1 MSDEPQQQQLSIAE
15 LRDIAARQ
23 QAHIDEQLRT
33 LRQREAQMTELA
45 GWAAAAAAAAVS
57 SSGGGSG
64 GDPRQRRRHLQQL
77 AASVDAQA
85 ERLRRQRSIRQQL
98 AHYRH
103 ANAQLGRELA
113 AARAECQ
120 ARQEEMAA
128 LAAKLDAMH
137 RQAAAIT
144 SANSASQPPQ
154 QQQPHQRQNSRP
166 LPPLPPAPQPAAQQ
180 QQQPPPAPSLQRR
193 RPLPQAPPS
202 PPPSHRRHVPPV
214 PVAAAAASAA
224 ASAAVTSASS
234 ASSTELLLSRD
245 RLDEMIRREATA
257 APNQRDSLVVQD
269 PADEVEAA
277 EAKAE
282 AEAAAAAA
290 AEKSHSESKAP
301 EQPPGSETDSSG
313 EEDPACLTEEPPPPP
328 GERRR
333 RPDDPPGAPT
343 GGWMAP
349 IAKLDDEDDLS
360 LSDYDEAA
368 PVAKGKSSGAPPPTV
383 VSGILSNGKKKKK
396 NKSSNNDAGNNAG
409 KSGSDGDGDQVDG
422 SGQQRSVTFDPLTLL
437 LDAAI
442 QGDLAQV
449 QRYTGQ
455 LGDPSAA
462 NSEGIS
468 ALHNAVC
475 AGHAR
480 IVQYLIDSG
489 TDVNAA
495 DQDGWTPLHCAVT
508 CDSLPL
514 TKLLVGSGAV
524 LYCTTHSDSETPF
537 DLCHNGG
544 PVEAWLRA
552 EEDRL
557 GVDNSGRVFAA
568 FDYSPEQADELALA
582 RGDQLTVVRKGDGAE
597 TAWWWCRRDGDADAA
612 NGETAEEGY
621 VARNFVSLYKSHG

>member
-1 MSDEPQQQQLSIAE
+1 MSDEAQQQQLSIAE

-23 QAHIDEQLRT
+23 QAHIDEQLHT

-120 ARQEEMAA
+120 ARRRRWRLWLPNWM
-128 LAAKLDAMH
+128 LCTDK
-137 RQAAAIT
+137 R
-144 SANSASQPPQ
+144 P
-154 QQQPHQRQNSRP
+154 P
-166 LPPLPPAPQPAAQQ
+166 LPPLT
-180 QQQPPPAPSLQRR
+180 QRR
-193 RPLPQAPPS
+193 SLLSSSSRTSVRTLDRCPPLRRC
-202 PPPSHRRHVPPV
+202 HRRHNQLLNSSSNRRRRRRCSVVDRCRRLLPRRRRRI
-214 PVAAAAASAA
+214 
-224 ASAAVTSASS
+224 AVTFRLCLSPLPLPLPLPLPPSLPPHRRLP
-234 ASSTELLLSRD
+234 TELLLSRD
-245 RLDEMIRREATA
+245 RLDDLIRREATA

-368 PVAKGKSSGAPPPTV
+368 PVAKGKSSGAPPPTLCLGF
-383 VSGILSNGKKKKK
+383 SATARRRRTIKAAITTPGTMQK
-396 NKSSNNDAGNNAG
+396 NPAPMAT
-409 KSGSDGDGDQVDG
+409 G
-422 SGQQRSVTFDPLTLL
+422 SGGRVRAAALVTFDPLTLL

-489 TDVNAA
+489 ADVNAA

-544 PVEAWLRA
+544 PVEVWLRA

-557 GVDNSGRVFAA
+557 GPSVRRVRLLAGAGGRAGA
-568 FDYSPEQADELALA
+568 GG
-582 RGDQLTVVRKGDGAE
+582 GDQLTVVRKGDGAE
-597 TAWWWCRRDGDADAA
+597 TAWWWCRREGDADAA
-612 NGETAEEGY
+612 DGETAEEGY

>member
-1 MSDEPQQQQLSIAE
+1 RTSTS
-15 LRDIAARQ
+15 
-23 QAHIDEQLRT
+23 QLRNAAPT
-33 LRQREAQMTELA
+33 RGPDDRA
-45 GWAAAAAAAAVS
+45 GRLGRRPPPLPLSAAPAAAPAEILDSA
-57 SSGGGSG
+57 
-64 GDPRQRRRHLQQL
+64 L

-103 ANAQLGRELA
+103 AKPSWA
-113 AARAECQ
+113 ATGGSRAECQ

-144 SANSASQPPQ
+144 PLNSASQPPQ
-154 QQQPHQRQNSRP
+154 QQQPHQRQNSRPLPP

-245 RLDEMIRREATA
+245 RLDDLIRREATA

-333 RPDDPPGAPT
+333 RPDDPRRRPT

-383 VSGILSNGKKKKK
+383 VNGKKKKK

-442 QGDLAQV
+442 QGDLAPGPALH
-449 QRYTGQ
+449 RPAR
-455 LGDPSAA
+455 DPSAA
-462 NSEGIS
+462 NSEGPS
-468 ALHNAVC
+468 APCTTPSAPGTPVC
-475 AGHAR
+475 
-480 IVQYLIDSG
+480 VQYLIDSG

-544 PVEAWLRA
+544 PVEAWAPR
-552 EEDRL
+552 R
-557 GVDNSGRVFAA
+557 GGPPWRRQFRRVFAA

-582 RGDQLTVVRKGDGAE
+582 RGDQLTVACAKE
-597 TAWWWCRRDGDADAA
+597 TAPRPPGGGAGETADADARQRRRRTRGGLR
-612 NGETAEEGY
+612 GEKFCQP
-621 VARNFVSLYKSHG
+621 VQKSRLGVLLRIL